1 VLHESANADEI
12 VRQANLKLED
22 HQRIRSFSIWT
33 GERLPRTEGTKKLK
47 HGDIQAWVETG
58 RSAPSKVTSGG
69 TVIDLL
75 RRYAPDRTI
84 TPDTTLDQLGL
95 SSLDRVE
102 LMLDLEEQLDTSV
115 DESLF
120 TGANP
125 VSALDELI
133 AQPSKP
139 EFPAWNR
146 LWFARIIRRVALTG
160 LFFPMVRAIAR
171 ARITGAEHLISL
183 RGPVIFAPNH
193 QSHLDTPLIMST
205 LPARY
210 RYRVAPA
217 MWKEYFDGHF
227 CPSRHTRYE
236 RVRDS
241 TLYRLIALFFNAFP
255 IPQTEAGARQSLR
268 YLGELVS
275 DNWSVLFFPEGER
288 TEAGEIK
295 PFLQGIGLIAA
306 RLRVPIVPIRL
317 RGFEKILHR
326 NEWWPHPGCVE
337 IAFGP
342 PLHLKGQE
350 HATLAK
356 QVEEAVRA
364 L

>member
-1 VLHESANADEI
+1 M
-12 VRQANLKLED
+12 
-22 HQRIRSFSIWT
+22 
-33 GERLPRTEGTKKLK
+33 
-47 HGDIQAWVETG
+47 ETG
-58 RSAPSKVTSGG
+58 HSVPSSITSGG
-69 TVIDLL
+69 TVIGLL

-84 TPDTTLDQLGL
+84 TPNITLDQLGL

-102 LMLDLEEQLDTSV
+102 LMLDLEEQLDSSV

-125 VSALDELI
+125 VSALEEI
-133 AQPSKP
+133 SARPSKP

-146 LWFARIIRRVALTG
+146 LLFARIIRRLVLPL
-160 LFFPMVRAIAR
+160 LFFPVVRVIAR
-171 ARITGAEHLISL
+171 VRITGREHLSSL
-183 RGPVIFAPNH
+183 QGPVIFAPNH
-193 QSHLDTPLIMST
+193 QSHLDTPLILSA
-205 LPARY
+205 LPSRY
-210 RYRVAPA
+210 CYRVAPA

-236 RVRDS
+236 RFRDS
-241 TLYRLIALFFNAFP
+241 VLYWLVALFFNAFP

-275 DNWSVLFFPEGER
+275 DNWSILFFPEGER

-295 PFLQGIGLIAA
+295 PFQPGIGLIAA
-306 RLRVPIVPIRL
+306 RLGVPVVPIRL
-317 RGFEKILHR
+317 RGLEKILHR
-326 NEWWPHPGCVE
+326 HARWPRPGHVE
-337 IAFGP
+337 IAFGS
-342 PLHLKGQE
+342 PLHLKGQD
-350 HATLAK
+350 HASVAK